1 MASRNRVL
9 ETALVQW
16 AAADTSKTL
25 ITAPSGGVDLR
36 DTAKLR
42 IHRITY
48 LSETAHTNEVTVACG
63 ATEFCI
69 IDNLAAN
76 GVYDTGH
83 QEAGVLCPD
92 ETALIA
98 SATAGAKGKFIIT
111 YSVD

>member
-1 MASRNRVL
+1 MSSRNRVL
-9 ETALVQW
+9 ETALVQY

-25 ITAPSGGVDLR
+25 VAAPSGGVNLL

-48 LSETAHTNEVTVACG
+48 LSETASANEVTVACG

-76 GVYDTGH
+76 GVFDTGH
-83 QEAGVLCPD
+83 QEGGVLCPD

-98 SATAGAKGKFIIT
+98 SSTAGAKGKFIVT
-111 YSVD
+111 YSID